1 MKAPGSRCRAT
12 FSKAAVPENVG
23 NESNEGKKQEEGLLE
38 KLWEDNEKESE
49 ARALP
54 LAALVDLGAGQGEE
68 ETDPE
73 A

>member
-1 MKAPGSRCRAT
+1 M
-12 FSKAAVPENVG
+12 PENVG

-73 A
+73 GLSRRGFLGLSLGALP